1 MYCKASFIFKK
12 ALSRSILYS
21 KCSQEHEK
29 MFKEKELIEILRALG
44 LTNNVEE
51 YQKTYNSAGRK
62 HKPRTQTEK
71 NR

>member
-1 MYCKASFIFKK
+1 MKK
-12 ALSRSILYS
+12 CL
-21 KCSQEHEK
+21 KK
-29 MFKEKELIEILRALG
+29 KELIEILRALG